1 MRYTC
6 IDGFSGAG
14 GLRLGLQRA
23 GFDVVLSFDND
34 PRSVETQNKNSDF
47 FTEPALLGDISGFL
61 GGEALRLTNLKKG
74 ELFLLAGG
82 PPCQGFSVQRI
93 GEDSDKRNKL
103 VHKYVDLVEE
113 LNPRWFL
120 MENVPGIQGSR
131 GKGFLD
137 IILERCKSLGYW
149 LHHKVID
156 AQDFGVPQRR
166 RRFFLVGER
175 SDHGLSK
182 FSFPIAAD
190 ANGQKPTVREIIEHL
205 PEPPEDGSD
214 HPLYPYH
221 RRDKLSEI
229 NKKRLMALLP
239 GQGRE
244 HLPEELLANCHKT
257 DASLIGHRGVYGRME
272 WDEVAPTITAKFD
285 SFSRGRFGHPE
296 QVRTISLLEGA
307 LLQTFPPDFHF
318 AGTKVEIA
326 RQIGNAVPPML
337 AEILGRRIIEC
348 SE

>member
-23 GFDVVLSFDND
+23 GFDIVLSFDKD
-34 PRSVETQNKNSDF
+34 PRSIETQKNNPEF
-47 FTEPALLGDISGFL
+47 FSEPGVLGDVSDFL

-93 GEDSDKRNKL
+93 GDNTDERNNL
-103 VHKYVDLVEE
+103 VHRFVDLVEE
-113 LNPRWFL
+113 LNPHWFL
-120 MENVPGIQGSR
+120 MENVPGIQGVR
-131 GKGFLD
+131 GKSLLNGILD
-137 IILERCKSLGYW
+137 RCKALGYW
-149 LHHKVID
+149 LHYRVID
-156 AQDFGVPQRR
+156 AQDYGVPQRR
-166 RRFFLVGER
+166 RRFFLIGER
-175 SDHGLSK
+175 NDKGLSS
-182 FSFPIAAD
+182 FSFPEALD
-190 ANGQKPTVREIIEHL
+190 LNGNKPTVRKIIGHL
-205 PEPPEDGSD
+205 PEPPEDGTD

-221 RRDKLSEI
+221 RRDKLSET
-229 NKKRLMALLP
+229 NKRRLMALLP

-244 HLPEELLANCHKT
+244 HLPEDLLADCHKT
-257 DASLIGHRGVYGRME
+257 DASLIGHRGVYGRMN

-307 LLQTFPPDFHF
+307 LLQTFPLNFRF

-326 RQIGNAVPPML
+326 RQIGNAVPPKL

-348 SE
+348 SK